1 MTSSFVPCPPARPP
15 LAVAVP
21 AGLALALLTGL
32 AAWAPAAHGAD
43 AVPLALDVA
52 AGVVALVVLLMLP
65 TWPVLSG
72 ILLGLLAAVSPAATP
87 AATAGT
93 LVAARWFRWRTSV
106 LVALA
111 SVVGHAVQG
120 WWREQ
125 GLTYGWWLLC
135 DVAVHAALLGW
146 GAYGRSRAAAVRLW
160 RERARAA
167 EREQAARVEE
177 ARVAERLR
185 IAREMH
191 DSLAHRLSLLSTTA
205 GALEYRTDLSPEQ
218 VARAAG
224 VVREAAAGAL
234 ADLRQVVGVLRD
246 GPDDLAPAPTPADV
260 PALVERWR
268 VAGMDVTCDLAPLTA
283 LPTAVG
289 LAVYRVIQEGLTNV
303 HRHAPG
309 SRVRVQVTHDAGVVT
324 VEVRDEAAARSR
336 ATLAR
341 HRPSPETDPSGR
353 ERPLRTPV
361 SSGRVDLDG
370 AGAVAEREVGAGVGL
385 AGLRERVELVGGALE
400 AGSSAGGFTL
410 RARVPA

>member
-1 MTSSFVPCPPARPP
+1 MTSSSVPCPPARPP

-43 AVPLALDVA
+43 VVPLALDVA

-120 WWREQ
+120 WWREP

-146 GAYGRSRAAAVRLW
+146 GAYGRSRAAAVQLW

-224 VVREAAAGAL
+224 VVREGAAGAL

-268 VAGMDVTCDLAPLTA
+268 VAGMDLTCDLAPLPA

-289 LAVYRVIQEGLTNV
+289 LAVYRVIQEGLTNA

-309 SRVRVQVTHDAGVVT
+309 SRVRVQVTQDDDAVVT
-324 VEVRDEAAARSR
+324 VEVRDEAAARPR
-336 ATLAR
+336 ATPAR
-341 HRPSPETDPSGR
+341 HRPPPETDLSGR
-353 ERPLRTPV
+353 DRPLQTPV
-361 SSGRVDLDG
+361 SPGRVDLDG
-370 AGAVAEREVGAGVGL
+370 AGAQRGVGAGVGL
-385 AGLRERVELVGGALE
+385 AGLRERVELVGGVLE